1 MAMKPQGLIA
11 LLFPIAFIGIVFA
24 AVAGGCDGCGEGS
37 ADGYGS
43 ASVAKIPK
51 EEALSRLAA
60 DVRRIR
66 PREDYVQ
73 SRELVINDRKADL
86 ADTLPDVAFID
97 KHFPLT
103 VNPYVDRARD
113 VAIEVFCSTEK
124 SGNREPDNWFTT
136 VAEDF
141 NARGVKTPDG
151 KTVKVKVRYIDSGTG
166 YFYIAAK
173 KYVPDAFSPSNMLWI
188 RMAEASG
195 TPVTLISERLV
206 GNTAGVVMQEET
218 HSRLKKDYGRVDV
231 KAVLDASAQGAIAMG
246 YTNPFAS
253 STGLNFLV
261 TVLSTYAG
269 YDEAKMLSP
278 EVVASFEAFQK
289 GVPYVALTTIQMR
302 ESVVR
307 GGQLDA
313 FVLEY
318 QTYLR
323 EPALASGYRFIPFG
337 VRHDNPLYGLGALP
351 AEKTEALRALARYA
365 ESRSA
370 LADRYKFNQDNAYQ
384 APFAIPAGRALV
396 RAQALWK
403 EKKDSGRPVAAV
415 FLSDVSGSMNGYPL
429 KNLKTALREGSKF
442 IDPRNAIGLAEYST
456 DVRMV
461 LPIARFNVLQQSRFL
476 AAVNAMETEDQTSM
490 FDGILV
496 ALSMLAGFTKDHPD
510 YKPMLF
516 VLTDGNTNAGTFE
529 NFSDVAPIVA
539 GLGIPVYTIAY
550 GDEANSRLLK
560 SISAVNEA
568 ASMNATDEAIV
579 NKIGSL
585 LNAEM

>member
-11 LLFPIAFIGIVFA
+11 LIFPIAFIGIVFA
-24 AVAGGCDGCGEGS
+24 AVGGCDSCTEG
-37 ADGYGS
+37 GGS
-43 ASVAKIPK
+43 GAVSVAKIPRD
-51 EEALSRLAA
+51 EALRRLAA
-60 DVRRIR
+60 DVERIR
-66 PREDYVQ
+66 PVEDYVQ
-73 SRELVINDRKADL
+73 TRELVMSDRKADL
-86 ADTLPDVAFID
+86 ADTLPDVAYID

-103 VNPYVDRARD
+103 VNPYVDPARD
-113 VAIEVFCSTEK
+113 VSIEVFCSTEK
-124 SGNREPDNWFTT
+124 SGTREPDDWFTT
-136 VAEDF
+136 VARDF

-173 KYVPDAFSPSNMLWI
+173 KYVPDAFSPSNLLWI
-188 RMAEASG
+188 KMAEASG
-195 TPVTLISERLV
+195 TPVTLFSKRLV
-206 GNTAGVVMQEET
+206 GNTAGVVMKEET
-218 HSRLKKDYGRVDV
+218 YARLKKNYGRVDV
-231 KAVLDASAQGAIAMG
+231 KAVLDASAQGTIAMG

-261 TVLSTYAG
+261 TVLATYAG
-269 YDEAKMLSP
+269 YDETKMLSP
-278 EVVASFEAFQK
+278 EVVSSFEAFQK

-307 GGQLDA
+307 GGRLDA
-313 FVLEY
+313 FVLES

-337 VRHDNPLYGLGALP
+337 VRHDNPLYGLGSLSS
-351 AEKTEALRALARYA
+351 EKTEALRALARYA

-370 LADRYKFNQDNAYQ
+370 LADRYEFNRDNAYQ
-384 APFAIPAGRALV
+384 APFAIPAGGILV

-415 FLSDVSGSMNGYPL
+415 FLSDVSGSMRGYPL
-429 KNLKTALREGSKF
+429 KNLKTALKEGSKF

-456 DVRMV
+456 DVTLV
-461 LPIARFNVLQQSRFL
+461 LPIGRFDVLQQSRFL
-476 AAVNAMETEDQTSM
+476 AAVDAMETEDQTSM

-496 ALSMLAGFTKDHPD
+496 ALSMLADFTKAHPD
-510 YKPMLF
+510 YRPLLF
-516 VLTDGNTNAGTFE
+516 VLTDGNTNAGEFE
-529 NFSDVAPIVA
+529 SFSDIAPVIA
-539 GLGIPVYTIAY
+539 GLGVPVYTIAY
-550 GDEANSRLLK
+550 GDEANSGLLK

-568 ASMNATDEAIV
+568 ASMDATDEAIV